1 MRGIEKKPTRHGPA
15 HRCLEPAKAPKWF
28 LATLVLAGFSI
39 GCDAQEADGYA
50 RGGWRVTPRLS
61 VGTTYSDNIQL
72 APSGEEEG
80 DTVLQVDPGISVRKQ
95 GGRLNLRLDYTAQ
108 GLFYANNSDSNQVNN
123 NLLAF
128 GTAELY
134 QDNLFLDAYGSVFQV
149 PVVSS
154 GRVDVG
160 SLGSDGGALS
170 SLGLFNNITL
180 NVLPSASGVLDPI
193 GIFSNI
199 ALTDN
204 QTTQSTFGISPYW
217 RQNLGGWVKALL
229 RYRYENISYS
239 GSDNPIDQQEGLFDS
254 QINSIDLNLISDRNF
269 DVLKWNLSYFYL
281 KQTGQQN
288 NNIQSDGNDRQEKI
302 AGRSDYRLNDSW
314 SLVAEAGYVNNQSST
329 FTDNTNGPYWGLGAT
344 WKPSRYYSLTGLYG
358 LNYNNAVI
366 QWHPSQRTNLIL
378 SRAYQ
383 GVGYSPGVYWNG
395 SFSHRA
401 RFSVWSAS
409 YTQEVTTSQQ
419 LASNDLTGVGPDG
432 QPVVLNDQN
441 QIVSGGS
448 LGLSNEQF
456 LRKSFNLGVTYLRSR
471 TGLTFAAFSD
481 NREFQDPTQNEETY
495 GVGALWSW
503 RFAPRT
509 ASFLGAG
516 WGRDDLGLDQ
526 KNEYWLSVIGL
537 ARVFSPDTGGLISYR
552 YYRNDADPTDQ
563 GFRENRLNIRFSMK
577 F

>member
-15 HRCLEPAKAPKWF
+15 RRCLEPTKSPKFF
-28 LATLVLAGFSI
+28 LATLVLAGFSL
-39 GCDAQEADGYA
+39 GCDAQEADGYS

-108 GLFYANNSDSNQVNN
+108 GLFYADHRDADQINN
-123 NLLAF
+123 NLLVF
-128 GTAELY
+128 GAAELY
-134 QDNLFLDAYGSVFQV
+134 QDNLFLDAYGSVYQV
-149 PVVSS
+149 PVVSN

-217 RQNLGGWVKALL
+217 RQNLGGWVEALL

-239 GSDNPIDQQEGLFDS
+239 GSNNSVDQQEGLFDS
-254 QINSIDLNLISDRNF
+254 QINSIDFNLTSRRNF
-269 DVLKWNLSYFYL
+269 DILKWNLSYFYL
-281 KQTGQQN
+281 KQTGQQSN
-288 NNIQSDGNDRQEKI
+288 DIQGDGDDRQEKI
-302 AGRSDYRLNDSW
+302 TGRSDYRLNNSW

-329 FTDNTNGPYWGLGAT
+329 YTDYTNGPYWGLGAT
-344 WKPSRYYSLTGLYG
+344 WKPNRYYSLTGLYG
-358 LNYNNAVI
+358 LNYNNVSI
-366 QWHPSQRTNLIL
+366 KWNPSQRTDLII

-401 RFSVWSAS
+401 RFSIWSAS

-419 LASNDLTGVGPDG
+419 LAGNSLTGVGPDG
-432 QPVVLNDQN
+432 QPVVLDDQN

-456 LRKSFNLGVTYLRSR
+456 LSKSFNLGVTYLRGR
-471 TGLTFAAFSD
+471 TGLAFAAFSD
-481 NREFQDPTQNEETY
+481 NREFQDPTQNEDTY

-563 GFRENRLNIRFSMK
+563 GFRENRLNIRFSMT

>member
-1 MRGIEKKPTRHGPA
+1 M
-15 HRCLEPAKAPKWF
+15 
-28 LATLVLAGFSI
+28 
-39 GCDAQEADGYA
+39 
-50 RGGWRVTPRLS
+50 TPRIS
-61 VGTTYSDNIQL
+61 VGTTYSDNIRL

-108 GLFYANNSDSNQVNN
+108 GLFYADYRDADQINN

-134 QDNLFLDAYGSVFQV
+134 QGNLFLDAYGSVYQV
-149 PVVSS
+149 PIVSS
-154 GRVDVG
+154 GRVDAG
-160 SLGSDGGALS
+160 SLGSNGGLPS
-170 SLGLFNNITL
+170 SLEFFNNALDI
-180 NVLPSASGVLDPI
+180 LPRASDIFNPI

-217 RQNLGGWVKALL
+217 RQNIGGWAEALL

-239 GSDNPIDQQEGLFDS
+239 GSDSSIDGQEELLDS
-254 QINSIDLNLISDRNF
+254 QINSVDFNLSSGRNF
-269 DVLKWNLSYFYL
+269 DAFKWNLNYFYL
-281 KQTGQQN
+281 KQDGQQN
-288 NNIQSDGNDRQEKI
+288 NNDIQDNGNDQQEKI
-302 AGRSDYRLNDSW
+302 AGQLDYRLNSTW
-314 SLVAEAGYVNNQSST
+314 ALVAEAGYVNNQSTT
-329 FTDNTNGPYWGLGAT
+329 FSDNTNGPYWGLGAT

-358 LNYNNAVI
+358 LNYNNIAI
-366 QWHPSQRTNLIL
+366 EWNPAQRTSLII

-395 SFSHRA
+395 SFRHRT
-401 RFSVWSAS
+401 RFTVWSAD
-409 YTQEVTTSQQ
+409 YTQEVTTAQQ
-419 LASNDLTGVGPDG
+419 LAGSNLTGVGPDG
-432 QPVVLNDQN
+432 RPIVLDDPS
-441 QIVSGGS
+441 QIIPDSS
-448 LGLSNEQF
+448 LGLTNEQF
-456 LRKSFNLGVTYLRSR
+456 LRKSFNLGMTYLRSR

-481 NREFQDPTQNEETY
+481 NREFQEPTQNEDTY
-495 GVGALWSW
+495 GVGALWTW

-516 WGRDDLGLDQ
+516 WGHDDLGLDQ
-526 KNEYWLSVIGL
+526 QNEYWLSVIGL

-552 YYRNDADPTDQ
+552 YYRNDADPADQ

>member
-1 MRGIEKKPTRHGPA
+1 MRGIEKKPTRHGLA
-15 HRCLEPAKAPKWF
+15 RRCLEPTKSPKFF
-28 LATLVLAGFSI
+28 LATLVLAGFSL
-39 GCDAQEADGYA
+39 GCDAQEADGYS

-108 GLFYANNSDSNQVNN
+108 GLFYADHRDADQINN

-134 QDNLFLDAYGSVFQV
+134 QDNLFLDAYGSVYQV
-149 PVVSS
+149 PVVSN

-217 RQNLGGWVKALL
+217 RQNLGGWVEALL

-239 GSDNPIDQQEGLFDS
+239 GSDNPIDQQEDSFDS
-254 QINSIDLNLISDRNF
+254 QINSIDLNLTSDRNF

-281 KQTGQQN
+281 KQTGQQDN
-288 NNIQSDGNDRQEKI
+288 DIQGDGNDRQEQI
-302 AGRSDYRLNDSW
+302 TGRSDYRLNNSW

-329 FTDNTNGPYWGLGAT
+329 YTDNTNGPYWGLGAT
-344 WKPSRYYSLTGLYG
+344 WKPNRYYSLTGLYG
-358 LNYNNAVI
+358 LNYNNATI
-366 QWHPSQRTNLIL
+366 QWNPSQRTNLII

-401 RFSVWSAS
+401 SFSVWSAS

-481 NREFQDPTQNEETY
+481 NREFQDPTENEETY
-495 GVGALWSW
+495 GVGGLWSW

>member
-1 MRGIEKKPTRHGPA
+1 MRGIEDKPTPRGPA
-15 HRCLEPAKAPKWF
+15 RRYLEPTKSHKFF
-28 LATLVLAGFSI
+28 LATLLLASFGL
-39 GCDAQEADGYA
+39 GCDAQETDSYSL
-50 RGGWRVTPRLS
+50 GGWRVTPRLS

-95 GGRLNLRLDYTAQ
+95 GGRLSLRLDYTAQ
-108 GLFYANNSDSNQVNN
+108 GLFYADHRDADQINN

-128 GTAELY
+128 GTAKLY
-134 QDNLFLDAYGSVFQV
+134 QNNLFLDAYGSVYQV

-170 SLGLFNNITL
+170 GLGLFNNITL

-204 QTTQSTFGISPYW
+204 QTTQSTFGVSPYW

-254 QINSIDLNLISDRNF
+254 QINSVDFNLTSGRNF

-281 KQTGQQN
+281 KQNGQQD
-288 NNIQSDGNDRQEKI
+288 NNIQDNGNERQEQI
-302 AGRSDYRLNDSW
+302 TGGSDYRLNNSW
-314 SLVAEAGYVNNQSST
+314 SLAAKAGYVNNQSST
-329 FTDNTNGPYWGLGAT
+329 YIDNTNGPYWGLGAT
-344 WKPSRYYSLTGLYG
+344 WKPSPSYSLTGLYG
-358 LNYNNAVI
+358 LNYNNVSI
-366 QWHPSQRTNLIL
+366 EWSPSQRTNLII
-378 SRAYQ
+378 SRTYQ

-395 SFSHRA
+395 SFSHRT
-401 RFSVWSAS
+401 RFSVLSAS

-419 LASNDLTGVGPDG
+419 LAGNSLTGVGLDG
-432 QPVVLNDQN
+432 QPIVLDDQN

-456 LRKSFNLGVTYLRSR
+456 LSKSFNLGVTYLRGR
-471 TGLTFAAFSD
+471 TGLAFAAFSD
-481 NREFQDPTQNEETY
+481 NREFQDPTQNEDTY

-516 WGRDDLGLDQ
+516 WGRDDLSLDQ

>member
-1 MRGIEKKPTRHGPA
+1 MRGIEKKPTRHGLA
-15 HRCLEPAKAPKWF
+15 RRCLEPIKSPKFF
-28 LATLVLAGFSI
+28 LATLVLAGFSL
-39 GCDAQEADGYA
+39 GCDAQEADGYS

-108 GLFYANNSDSNQVNN
+108 GLFYADHRDADQINN
-123 NLLAF
+123 NLLVF
-128 GTAELY
+128 GAAELY
-134 QDNLFLDAYGSVFQV
+134 QDNLFLDAYGSVYQV
-149 PVVSS
+149 PVVSN

-160 SLGSDGGALS
+160 GLGSDGGALS

-254 QINSIDLNLISDRNF
+254 QINSIDLNLTSDRNF

-288 NNIQSDGNDRQEKI
+288 NDIQGDGNDRQEQI
-302 AGRSDYRLNDSW
+302 TGRSDYRLNNSW

-329 FTDNTNGPYWGLGAT
+329 YTDNTNGPYWGLGAT
-344 WKPSRYYSLTGLYG
+344 WKPNRYYSLTGLYG
-358 LNYNNAVI
+358 LNYNNATI
-366 QWHPSQRTNLIL
+366 QWNPSQRTNLII

-401 RFSVWSAS
+401 RFSVWSAN

-456 LRKSFNLGVTYLRSR
+456 LHKSFNLGVTYLRSR